1 MEHMLRQTH
10 WNYPQVQRETDG
22 LGQKPSLTFPTCRI
36 TITEPANLLEDGL
49 LKDLLQAL
57 EY

>member
-49 LKDLLQAL
+49 LKDLLGAL
-57 EY
+57 E